1 MQKSDK
7 KYFNKNL
14 VISEE
19 DEQRFQSSNKCWIC
33 DKLFYV
39 GDNKVKDYCHVTE
52 KYRGSAHWSCSFNLK
67 LTKNVPAIIHNLKG
81 YDSHLIMQEIGQFD
95 VLPNGL
101 EEDMAFTINSNFA
114 FIDSM
119 KFMNS
124 SLDSLVK
131 HLSYSDFKYLSAR
144 FIGDLLEL
152 VKHKCIH
159 IFI

>member
-1 MQKSDK
+1 MQKNDK

-101 EEDMAFTINSNFA
+101 EEDMVFTINSNFA

-124 SLDSLVK
+124 SLDSLAK
-131 HLSYSDFKYLSAR
+131 NLSYSDFKYLSAR

>member
-1 MQKSDK
+1 MQKNDK

-101 EEDMAFTINSNFA
+101 EEDMAFTINNNFA

-124 SLDSLVK
+124 SLDSLAK
-131 HLSYSDFKYLSAR
+131 NLSYSDFKYLSAR

>member
-1 MQKSDK
+1 M
-7 KYFNKNL
+7 
-14 VISEE
+14 SEE

-39 GDNKVKDYCHVTE
+39 GDNKVRDHCHITE

-81 YDSHLIMQEIGQFD
+81 YDSHLIMQEIGKFD
-95 VLPNGL
+95 VLPNRL
-101 EEDMAFTINSNFA
+101 EKDMAFTINNNFV

-131 HLSYSDFKYLSAR
+131 NLSYSDFKYLSPR

-152 VKHKCIH
+152 VKQKCIH
-159 IFI
+159 TFIWIYGQL